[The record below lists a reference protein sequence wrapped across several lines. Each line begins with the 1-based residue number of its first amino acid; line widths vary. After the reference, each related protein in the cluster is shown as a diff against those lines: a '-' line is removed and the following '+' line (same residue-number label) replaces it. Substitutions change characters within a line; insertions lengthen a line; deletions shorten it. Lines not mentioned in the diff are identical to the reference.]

1 MAEWHTIFYI
11 GASVYIGCGLFFAA
25 FSSAEVQSWNYCDK
39 PDTPTQKPDTFDNL
53 AFENDSERPV

>member
-11 GASVYIGCGLFFAA
+11 GASVYIACGLFYAA

-39 PDTPTQKPDTFDNL
+39 PSQKPDAFDNL
-53 AFENDSERPV
+53 AFEKESERTV